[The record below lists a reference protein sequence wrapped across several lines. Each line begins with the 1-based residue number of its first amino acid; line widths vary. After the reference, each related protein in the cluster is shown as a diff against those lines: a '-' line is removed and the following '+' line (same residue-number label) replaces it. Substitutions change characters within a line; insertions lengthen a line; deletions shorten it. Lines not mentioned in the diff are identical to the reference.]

1 VGIPGENPVTGISA
15 LCYNPSMA
23 AFECLPDFFGSVP
36 QLSFP
41 DEMHNGK

>member
-1 VGIPGENPVTGISA
+1 
-15 LCYNPSMA
+15 MA

-41 DEMHNGK
+41 DEMHNGKGIKCPVWRTQTIASS